1 MIANIVSKNNIDVSQ
16 DFNVVDSFDNIIIGI
31 PTLIVGFDLTESLYP
46 EFNVLDF
53 CIEDDIYWIF
63 KKTENRDKFNEGL
76 ELFMNKI
83 YSNLIKDISYVFVDP
98 ILLKTKT
105 LIKIIRKIY
114 SINKLTTYMYND
126 MLYVYGDKII
136 FGIDLKLFK
145 FIGFDVEKI
154 KDKINKLSSV
164 FLVDKSILI
173 EYKNIVETLDNSV
186 LYIPYL
192 FSIRHEQNN
201 TSSILHFP
209 REN

>member
-83 YSNLIKDISYVFVDP
+83 YSNLIKDINYVFVDP
-98 ILLKTKT
+98 ILLKPKT
-105 LIKIIRKIY
+105 IIKIIRKIY
-114 SINKLTTYMYND
+114 SINQLTTYMYND

-136 FGIDLKLFK
+136 FGIDLRLFK
-145 FIGFDVEKI
+145 FIGFDIEKI
-154 KDKINKLSSV
+154 KNKINLLSSV
-164 FLVDKSILI
+164 FLVDKNILI

-186 LYIPYL
+186 RYIPYL

>member
-16 DFNVVDSFDNIIIGI
+16 DFNVVDSFDSIIIGI

-46 EFNVLDF
+46 DFDVLDF

-76 ELFMNKI
+76 ELFIHKI
-83 YSNLIKDISYVFVDP
+83 YSNLIKDINYVFVDP
-98 ILLKTKT
+98 ILLKPKT

-114 SINKLTTYMYND
+114 GINQLTTYMYND

-136 FGIDLKLFK
+136 FGIDLRLFK

-154 KDKINKLSSV
+154 IYQII
-164 FLVDKSILI
+164 F
-173 EYKNIVETLDNSV
+173 
-186 LYIPYL
+186 
-192 FSIRHEQNN
+192 NN
-201 TSSILHFP
+201 F
-209 REN
+209 

>member
-31 PTLIVGFDLTESLYP
+31 PTLIVGFGLTESLYP
-46 EFNVLDF
+46 DFDVLDF
-53 CIEDDIYWIF
+53 CVQDDIYWIF

-76 ELFMNKI
+76 ELFINKI
-83 YSNLIKDISYVFVDP
+83 YSDLIKDINYVFVDP
-98 ILLKTKT
+98 ILLKPKT

-114 SINKLTTYMYND
+114 SINQLTTYMYND

-136 FGIDLKLFK
+136 FGIDLRLFK

-154 KDKINKLSSV
+154 KDKINQLSSV
-164 FLVDKSILI
+164 FLVDENILI
-173 EYKNIVETLDNSV
+173 EYKNIVETLGNSV
-186 LYIPYL
+186 RYIPYL

-209 REN
+209 RAN

>member
-46 EFNVLDF
+46 EFDVLEF
-53 CIEDDIYWIF
+53 CVEDDIYWIF

-76 ELFMNKI
+76 ELFINKI
-83 YSNLIKDISYVFVDP
+83 YSDLIKDINYVFVDP
-98 ILLKTKT
+98 ILLKPKT

-114 SINKLTTYMYND
+114 SINQLTTYMYND

-136 FGIDLKLFK
+136 FGIDLRLFK

-154 KDKINKLSSV
+154 KDKINQLSTV
-164 FLVDKSILI
+164 FLVGENILI
-173 EYKNIVETLDNSV
+173 EYKNIVETLGNSV
-186 LYIPYL
+186 RYIPYL
-192 FSIRHEQNN
+192 FSIRHGQNN
-201 TSSILHFP
+201 TSSILHIS
-209 REN
+209 RKG